1 MMKVTILCGGV
12 SAERDVSLASG
23 NAVNQALLSQ
33 GFQTQLLDTG
43 SLFIEDL
50 RVFHPDVV
58 FIALHGRMGEDGT
71 IQGLLEV
78 LGYPYVGSGILTS
91 AIAIDKRTTKRILLT
106 EHLPLAKDYVLKRTD
121 PAPDRALAQQ
131 LGETIGFPYIIKPNR
146 EGSTIGLSLAHT
158 AEEAVKGM
166 NEALQYDD
174 EVLIEEYIEGT
185 EVTAVVIG
193 DAYAPDVLG
202 VIEII
207 PKAVLYDYE
216 SKYSQGGSEHIIP
229 ARIGQDRLQEVENYA
244 KSAYRTLGCTDYARV
259 DFIVS
264 KTGPIIL
271 EVNTLP
277 GMTATSLVPDAAKAR
292 GISFEDF
299 LVQMVNRCYARNK
312 KK

>member
-158 AEEAVKGM
+158 VEEAVKGM

>member
-1 MMKVTILCGGV
+1 MKVTILCGGI
-12 SAERDVSLASG
+12 SAERDVSLLSG
-23 NAVNQALLSQ
+23 NAVNQALLSK
-33 GFQTQLLDTG
+33 GFATQLLDTG
-43 SLFIEDL
+43 SGFVEDL
-50 RVFHPDVV
+50 RSFHPDVV

-78 LGYPYVGSGILTS
+78 LGYPYVGSGVLTS
-91 AIAIDKRTTKRILLT
+91 AIAMDKRTTKRILMT
-106 EHLPLAKDYVLKRTD
+106 EQLPLAQDYVLKTTD
-121 PAPDRALAQQ
+121 PVPDRDLAQH
-131 LGETIGFPYIIKPNR
+131 LGNTIGFPYIIKPNR
-146 EGSTIGLSLAHT
+146 EGSTIGLTLAHT
-158 AEEAVKGM
+158 VDEAVTGM
-166 NEALQYDD
+166 NQALQYDN

-185 EVTAVVIG
+185 EVTAVVTG
-193 DAYAPDVLG
+193 DPFAPDVLG

-229 ARIGQDRLQEVENYA
+229 ARIGQDRLQEVEVYA
-244 KSAYRTLGCTDYARV
+244 KSAYRALGCTDYARI
-259 DFIVS
+259 DFIVG

-277 GMTATSLVPDAAKAR
+277 GMTSTSLVPDAAKAR

-299 LVQMVNRCYARNK
+299 LVQMVERSYARSK